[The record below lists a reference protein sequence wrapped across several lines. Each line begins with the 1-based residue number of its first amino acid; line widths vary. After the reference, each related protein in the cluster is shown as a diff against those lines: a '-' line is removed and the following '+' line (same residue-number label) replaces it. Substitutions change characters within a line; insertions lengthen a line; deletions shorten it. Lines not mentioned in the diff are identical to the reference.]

1 MATKKDKGKGK
12 ENAKG
17 QTVDPVYIELARRIA
32 AADPTYTPLLLRK
45 MFPLEIARIVR
56 ELPAPVEE
64 LAAKFNLD
72 KEVLGKTLQEL
83 VVKGYLVKTA
93 KGPKL
98 FSFAA
103 QFNDI
108 TMANPDYDDEH
119 DEEFMTLIY
128 KVLFSDFFCDDQVKA
143 YSGFRAATGHQIFRV
158 IPRWKAI
165 KDIPGVMPCE
175 DMREIVRAYEGKLCN
190 TRCICRT
197 SSAAAK
203 VQQHFRKCAV
213 HEGTL
218 PLEGHCNHLGYIAEY
233 YAEVMGFTP
242 YLTIEQM
249 IESLEPL
256 EKSRGY
262 HMGPNR
268 RDVNFICNCCECC
281 HVAFPIRKTRPG
293 EPEAL
298 DVVIAPSRFLS
309 IVRDEKCSGCA
320 TCASKCAFDAIGIVD
335 GKARI
340 NAKRCF
346 GCGTCILNCPNEA
359 LKLKLIRPADYIPVE
374 EGPSNVEKGIF
385 EVEG

>member
-1 MATKKDKGKGK
+1 
-12 ENAKG
+12 
-17 QTVDPVYIELARRIA
+17 
-32 AADPTYTPLLLRK
+32 
-45 MFPLEIARIVR
+45 
-56 ELPAPVEE
+56 
-64 LAAKFNLD
+64 
-72 KEVLGKTLQEL
+72 
-83 VVKGYLVKTA
+83 
-93 KGPKL
+93 
-98 FSFAA
+98 
-103 QFNDI
+103 
-108 TMANPDYDDEH
+108 MANPDYDDEH

-281 HVAFPIRKTRPG
+281 HVAFPSGRRGPVNQRHWMWSSRPAG
-293 EPEAL
+293 FCLLSATKSAA
-298 DVVIAPSRFLS
+298 DVLRARRSAPSMRSALS
-309 IVRDEKCSGCA
+309 TARR
-320 TCASKCAFDAIGIVD
+320 ASTQNDAS
-335 GKARI
+335 AAER
-340 NAKRCF
+340 A
-346 GCGTCILNCPNEA
+346 
-359 LKLKLIRPADYIPVE
+359 
-374 EGPSNVEKGIF
+374 S
-385 EVEG
+385 